1 MMTMP
6 SCRSVISIKEL
17 NQIVKDLLIDAI
29 GQVWLVGEISNFSKP
44 ASGHWYFTL
53 KDDNA
58 QVRCAMFRNNNFR
71 PGFLPENGQK
81 VLVQA
86 AVTLYEA
93 RGEYQLVIENMQTVG
108 IGLLQQKF
116 EELKRLLQEEGIFAD
131 HHKKPLPLII
141 RCVGIITSSTGAA
154 IHDICQILKRRE
166 PSLRLIIY
174 PSRVQGDEAA
184 VQIANM
190 ITIANCR
197 NECDVLIVARGGGS
211 IEDLWPFNEESVA
224 RAIFASK
231 IPIIS
236 AIGHEIDFTITDF
249 VADIR
254 AATPSAAAEIVSKN
268 KEEQLNRL
276 KNIRQHL
283 FMTMDFLILQW
294 REQFVALSHR
304 LSAQHP
310 ELRLVRQQAML
321 AQCQDRLFNSIQQ
334 QLAQSRN
341 QVNHFTHR
349 LISLSPTKQ
358 LRVCQLMS
366 KDLQERLNF
375 AIQVETRQKKHHF
388 SLLSGQLYN
397 ISPLKTLSRGY
408 TITYDENQK
417 VIVSSKQ
424 AKIGQKIV
432 TQLKSGKIISQ
443 VIAT

>member
-1 MMTMP
+1 MIKIP
-6 SCRSVISIKEL
+6 PCRSVISIKEL
-17 NQIVKDLLIDAI
+17 NQIVKDLLADAI

-53 KDDNA
+53 KDDCA
-58 QVRCAMFRNNNFR
+58 QVRCAMFRNSNFR
-71 PGFLPENGQK
+71 TGFLPANGQK

-108 IGLLQQKF
+108 IGLLQQRF
-116 EELKRLLQEEGIFAD
+116 EELKRRLQEEGIFAD
-131 HHKKPLPLII
+131 HHKKPLPAII

-166 PSLRLIIY
+166 PSLRLIVY
-174 PSRVQGDEAA
+174 PTRVQGDEAA
-184 VQIANM
+184 VQIAKM

-231 IPIIS
+231 IPIVS
-236 AIGHEIDFTITDF
+236 AIGHEIDFTIADF
-249 VADIR
+249 VADMR
-254 AATPSAAAEIVSKN
+254 AATPSVAAEIVSKN
-268 KEEQLNRL
+268 TEEQLNRL
-276 KNIRQHL
+276 KSIRQRL
-283 FMTMDFLILQW
+283 FMAMDYLILQW

-321 AQCQDRLFNSIQQ
+321 AQCQDRLVKLMPQ
-334 QLAQSRN
+334 QLLQSRN
-341 QVNHFTHR
+341 QVSNFTHR
-349 LISLSPTKQ
+349 LISSSPTKQ
-358 LRVCQLMS
+358 LMACQLMS

-375 AIQVETRQKKHHF
+375 AIQVEMGQKKHHF
-388 SLLSGQLYN
+388 ALLSGQLYD

-408 TITYDENQK
+408 TITSDENQK

>member
-1 MMTMP
+1 MTMR
-6 SCRSVISIKEL
+6 SCYSVVSVKEL
-17 NQIVKDLLIDAI
+17 NQRVKDLLVDAI

-53 KDDNA
+53 KDDCA
-58 QVRCAMFRNNNFR
+58 QVRCAMFRSSNFR
-71 PGFLPENGQK
+71 TDFLPENGQK

-93 RGEYQLVIENMQTVG
+93 RGEYQLVVENMQTLGV
-108 IGLLQQKF
+108 GLLQQKF
-116 EELKRLLQEEGIFAD
+116 EELKQLLQEEGIFAS
-131 HHKKPLPLII
+131 HHKKSLPAII
-141 RCVGIITSSTGAA
+141 RCVGIITSLTGAV

-174 PSRVQGDEAA
+174 PTRVQGDEAA
-184 VQIANM
+184 AQIAKM
-190 ITIANCR
+190 ITIANRR

-224 RAIFASK
+224 RTIFASK
-231 IPIIS
+231 IPIVS
-236 AIGHEIDFTITDF
+236 AVGHEIDFTIADF

-254 AATPSAAAEIVSKN
+254 AATPSVAAEIVSKN
-268 KEEQLNRL
+268 EEEQLNRL

-283 FMTMDFLILQW
+283 FMAMDCLILQW

-321 AQCQDRLFNSIQQ
+321 AQYQDRLLKLIPQ
-334 QLAQSRN
+334 QLLQSQN
-341 QVNHFTHR
+341 KISNFIHR
-349 LISLSPTKQ
+349 LISLSPGKQ
-358 LRVCQLMS
+358 LMACQLMS

-375 AIQVETRQKKHHF
+375 AIQVETGQRKHHF
-388 SLLSGQLYN
+388 ALLSGQLCN

-408 TITYDENQK
+408 TMTFDENQK

-424 AKIGQKIV
+424 AKIGQKII
-432 TQLKSGKIISQ
+432 TRLKSGKIISQ